1 MSILQAT
8 VKKINRTT
16 LSATKVRLFN
26 TKNIGELKVDGSDSI
41 FYYTDRKDD
50 DRTPAVEYKVD
61 ETNATLSAYYGG
73 NGNEISV
80 PALKKKV
87 DGITSTYAK
96 TIVLNL
102 DDIVDGFADPDEP
115 TTKCWLVCYPNA
127 FKKVSYQINKPLAYF
142 DGVSSVF
149 SYAFLDSVN
158 GADIT
163 ADATGVIN
171 YATKA
176 IAVTVNNGATVT
188 SLQASF
194 VLSSGASAY
203 VGATLQVTASSSNDF
218 TNPVV
223 YSVVGVDG
231 RAVSWTVTVTIAGA

>member
-16 LSATKVRLFN
+16 LSSTKVRLFN
-26 TKNIGELKVDGSDSI
+26 TNRIGELKADSNDSI
-41 FYYTDRKDD
+41 FWYTDNKL
-50 DRTPAVEYKVD
+50 DRRDASDEYKVD
-61 ETNATLSAYYGG
+61 ETVATISPYFGG
-73 NGNEISV
+73 GGSEITV

-87 DGITSTYAK
+87 DGRTSTYAQSL
-96 TIVLNL
+96 VLNV
-102 DDIVDGFADPDEP
+102 DDIFDGYADPSDAN
-115 TTKCWLVCYPNA
+115 KCWLVCYPNA
-127 FKKVSYQINKPLAYF
+127 FKKVEYQVNKPLAYF
-142 DGVSSVF
+142 DGVSNVY

-158 GADIT
+158 GTDIT
-163 ADATGVIN
+163 ADAVGTIN

-194 VLSSGASAY
+194 VLSDGAVAY
-203 VGATLQVTASSSNDF
+203 VSTTLQVTASTSNNF

-223 YSVVGVDG
+223 YAVTGVDG
-231 RAVSWTVTVTIAGA
+231 RTVNWTVTVTIASS

>member
-1 MSILQAT
+1 MSILLAT

-16 LSATKVRLFN
+16 LAATKTRLFN

-41 FYYTDRKDD
+41 FYYTDKKGD

-61 ETNATLSAYYGG
+61 ETNATLTAYYGG

-102 DDIVDGFADPDEP
+102 DDIIDGYADPDDAN
-115 TTKCWLVCYPNA
+115 KSWLVCYPNA

-176 IAVTVNNGATVT
+176 ISVLVNNGATVT

-203 VGATLQVTASSSNDF
+203 VGATLQVTASSANDF